1 MCYRRAPRVLKHAEC
16 RSSVSRSCALLHT
29 PTRPSTNLHWR
40 AHAHCTLQER
50 RRTSKI
56 FLQTMLKFTLAIRIS
71 GLGITSHYSPY
82 TEWAQCAI
90 NSQQALGN
98 PRDSLHR
105 IRNVPFGSGSTPTTN
120 TRAEKHTD
128 ADTLFNNNNIRCRT
142 ESALLPAPIAHKNRR
157 GTFRENNTAK
167 IAAEPLFSH
176 RFFVGLSLR

>member
-1 MCYRRAPRVLKHAEC
+1 LALSRTLHAAGKTANFQDIPANTAK
-16 RSSVSRSCALLHT
+16 VY
-29 PTRPSTNLHWR
+29 
-40 AHAHCTLQER
+40 
-50 RRTSKI
+50 
-56 FLQTMLKFTLAIRIS
+56 IS
-71 GLGITSHYSPY
+71 HPHPGLGITSHYPPY

-128 ADTLFNNNNIRCRT
+128 ADTLFDNNNIRCRT
-142 ESALLPAPIAHKNRR
+142 ESALLPTPIAHKNRR

-176 RFFVGLSLR
+176 RLFVV